1 MTLFERALQA
11 AYHWQNNSNMISMV
25 IAVIGLGLIYLGYID
40 DAGAYVLG
48 AVLILLLLWTKF
60 FAAKVGLGRVWR
72 CPHCGIQ
79 LPIEKGQKRGDPKW
93 KPCPITACP
102 NCKKKL

>member
-72 CPHCGIQ
+72 CPHCGTQ

-93 KPCPITACP
+93 KPCPITACH

>member
-1 MTLFERALQA
+1 MTLYERALQA

-48 AVLILLLLWTKF
+48 AILILLLLWTKF
-60 FAAKVGLGRVWR
+60 FAAKVGLRRIWS
-72 CPHCGIQ
+72 CPHCGAQ
-79 LPIEKGQKRGDPKW
+79 LPVEKGQKRGDPKW
-93 KPCPITACP
+93 KPCSITVCP